1 MRRGAGRNFL
11 CASAIC
17 ASVVAASCSVY
28 TPETA
33 PRPAVELQRTFAA
46 SGAESVGRW
55 WKDFDDEDLAAVI
68 DQALADNLSLR
79 MAWARLDQMRAL
91 ARIAGAP
98 RYPSATVAANAQRQ
112 RLGVAQPSLTSGLPE
127 DTVDTLYA
135 GLGISYQADLWQRI
149 GNAHRASVLEAEAS
163 EQELESTTLAIAA
176 AAGELWWA
184 IAAQQTTLDLL
195 EDQLEVGEDYLNLVQ
210 ARFARGLASAA
221 EVYQQR
227 LQVETTRAQIPMA
240 TMGLELSKHQL
251 AVLLGR
257 EPRAETSLPRPSLP
271 DLPPMPATG
280 VPLEV
285 LRSRPDV
292 RAAELM
298 LVAADHRVAAA
309 VADRYPSLSF
319 GVSGG
324 VQSADFSDALDHWFL
339 GLAGD
344 LLAPIFQGGRLKAE
358 VDRNRA
364 VVEERFSAWQA
375 TLLEACREVEDALAR
390 ERGLAESLTVLD
402 RQLEHARMSLERTR
416 ALYVNGLIDYL
427 NVLTSLQVLQELE
440 RTAISTHRELLV
452 NRVRL
457 YLSLGGS
464 WAAER
469 DRSTPP
475 GEDMT

>member
-1 MRRGAGRNFL
+1 
-11 CASAIC
+11 
-17 ASVVAASCSVY
+17 
-28 TPETA
+28 
-33 PRPAVELQRTFAA
+33 
-46 SGAESVGRW
+46 
-55 WKDFDDEDLAAVI
+55 
-68 DQALADNLSLR
+68 
-79 MAWARLDQMRAL
+79 
-91 ARIAGAP
+91 
-98 RYPSATVAANAQRQ
+98 
-112 RLGVAQPSLTSGLPE
+112 
-127 DTVDTLYA
+127 
-135 GLGISYQADLWQRI
+135 
-149 GNAHRASVLEAEAS
+149 
-163 EQELESTTLAIAA
+163 
-176 AAGELWWA
+176 
-184 IAAQQTTLDLL
+184 
-195 EDQLEVGEDYLNLVQ
+195 
-210 ARFARGLASAA
+210 
-221 EVYQQR
+221 
-227 LQVETTRAQIPMA
+227 
-240 TMGLELSKHQL
+240 
-251 AVLLGR
+251 
-257 EPRAETSLPRPSLP
+257 
-271 DLPPMPATG
+271 
-280 VPLEV
+280 
-285 LRSRPDV
+285 
-292 RAAELM
+292 
-298 LVAADHRVAAA
+298 